1 MTLSKGDYH
10 RLLRDPAQLQLFGI
24 GRAWPHEHGV
34 KRSLAQAGNERRRIG
49 LLKREVDFGIRTA
62 ESADRRRYRG
72 VERSRWGV
80 AEAKRAGF
88 AASRPSRRLC
98 RPFSER
104 GHFFDGLQK
113 GFTCRRELRAMRD
126 TMKQRRPDLGLQIFD
141 LLAKRGLADADLG
154 GGSREVTFLRDGEE
168 IAYVA

>member
-1 MTLSKGDYH
+1 MRHDLADDWLEAGLSARVDNRIVEPRSDLPREQQKRIVLQTCEIDLFKSGNRVTLSKGDYH

-80 AEAKRAGF
+80 AEVKRAGF
-88 AASRPSRRLC
+88 AARRPSRIAPIFATIRAGWRLVVVMID
-98 RPFSER
+98 S
-104 GHFFDGLQK
+104 
-113 GFTCRRELRAMRD
+113 RRE
-126 TMKQRRPDLGLQIFD
+126 
-141 LLAKRGLADADLG
+141 
-154 GGSREVTFLRDGEE
+154 
-168 IAYVA
+168 